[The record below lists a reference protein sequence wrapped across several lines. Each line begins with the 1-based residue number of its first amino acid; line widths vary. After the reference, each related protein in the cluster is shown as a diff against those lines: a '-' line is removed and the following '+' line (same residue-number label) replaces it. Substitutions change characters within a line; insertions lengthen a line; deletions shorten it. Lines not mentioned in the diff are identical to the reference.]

1 VVRLLRPSCPTHAH
15 RSAGHRDRDRAELSG
30 PAWLATRWRELLPLR
45 RLRATG
51 ARWVAVDKTL
61 ARRGVLAQCARH
73 GIGAMV
79 WTVDEPAL
87 VDRFLVDPRVD
98 VLVTNRPA
106 YAVQRRARL
115 AAGPH
120 R

>member
-1 VVRLLRPSCPTHAH
+1 
-15 RSAGHRDRDRAELSG
+15 
-30 PAWLATRWRELLPLR
+30 
-45 RLRATG
+45 
-51 ARWVAVDKTL
+51 
-61 ARRGVLAQCARH
+61 
-73 GIGAMV
+73 MV